1 MSGSNASDDEAR
13 KTSFLFVFVFVLSE
27 MNLKLV
33 GCEFYSDH
41 EQLLF
46 GVKRWYILEDLG
58 FILWEVVF
66 QCTAKHI
73 HARTHTHKYARALR
87 KLNSK
92 MQGLHIKRRCDD
104 TIFEALDP

>member
-46 GVKRWYILEDLG
+46 
-58 FILWEVVF
+58 
-66 QCTAKHI
+66 
-73 HARTHTHKYARALR
+73 
-87 KLNSK
+87 
-92 MQGLHIKRRCDD
+92 
-104 TIFEALDP
+104 